1 MRSHAG
7 PKKRPE
13 KNWAALPLL
22 FRGLSRNC
30 RESQGHTGDRRDMQG
45 IAGNSRDM
53 QGTAGNRRELQVVGP
68 YGHQSGTVRQFQAG
82 GRGSCHWF
90 LSSKAWYKLFILVV
104 PRVPVPPT
112 DKSLTSIKPRQQAP
126 KFPAETLEKA
136 SHFPVGAHPSSRRG
150 GNHLA
155 RCKAASS
162 AEALG

>member
-7 PKKRPE
+7 PKPRPE
-13 KNWAALPLL
+13 QIGQHFPFFLGIIKKK
-22 FRGLSRNC
+22 NC
-30 RESQGHTGDRRDMQG
+30 RESQEIAGNRRDMQG

-112 DKSLTSIKPRQQAP
+112 GKSLTSIKPRQQAP
-126 KFPAETLEKA
+126 EFPADTLVKA
-136 SHFPVGAHPSSRRG
+136 PPFPWGLILQATVA
-150 GNHLA
+150 
-155 RCKAASS
+155 
-162 AEALG
+162 